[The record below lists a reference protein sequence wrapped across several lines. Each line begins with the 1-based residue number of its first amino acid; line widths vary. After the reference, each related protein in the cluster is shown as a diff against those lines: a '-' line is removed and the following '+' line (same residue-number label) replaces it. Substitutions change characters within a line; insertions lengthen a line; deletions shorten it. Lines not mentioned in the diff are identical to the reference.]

1 MKILLAVDG
10 SKAALG
16 AVKFVIE
23 HAGWYRDKPTIE
35 LVTVHLP
42 VPKLPRM
49 GAAVGKAQIEK
60 YYQEEGEQTLAEARE
75 RLERAGLPFE
85 ARVLVGPVAE
95 TLVAHAS
102 KFGCELLCIGS
113 KGRSELG
120 KALMGSTATKV
131 LQISDVPVLLVK

>member
-10 SKAALG
+10 SKASLG
-16 AVKFVIE
+16 AVKFVTE
-23 HAGWYRDKPTIE
+23 HADWYRQKPTVE

-49 GAAVGKAQIEK
+49 GVAVSKSQIEK
-60 YYQEEGEQTLAEARE
+60 YYQEEGEQTLADAKRQ
-75 RLERAGLPFE
+75 LERAGMPYE
-85 ARVLVGPVAE
+85 ARVLVGAIAE
-95 TLVAHAS
+95 TLVAHAA
-102 KFGCELLCIGS
+102 KCGCDLLCIGS